1 MIFSQETHRNLI
13 PFSRYLNICTKYF
26 RLMRPLDFLIIGAQK
41 AGTTSLRAFLES
53 IQSSIFMSRTEHHFW
68 NREGQYN
75 DGFGVDSYLQN
86 FAKAKSGQL
95 IGEKSPSYLASY
107 EAPARIHKHLPQV
120 KLIAIL
126 RNPAERAY
134 SAYWHGRRV
143 GAIDPSTTFS
153 QSIQHHRENH
163 GKPYGDL
170 VSPGF
175 YSEHLARYRHF
186 FPKEQLLVLNFSDL
200 LTSPITELS
209 KSVEFLGLD
218 LNLIFESGA
227 MEFPK
232 RNVARV
238 SRVPKVSR
246 YIHRTRLLTY
256 EQKSRVL
263 KKFLKSGDIPSMNR
277 DDSEFLAAIYKDEA
291 EKVRALT
298 GVEFKWSY

>member
-1 MIFSQETHRNLI
+1 MLK
-13 PFSRYLNICTKYF
+13 P
-26 RLMRPLDFLIIGAQK
+26 DFLIIGAQK

-53 IQSSIFMSRTEHHFW
+53 IPRQVFMSKTEHHFW

-75 DGFGVDSYLQN
+75 DGFGIDSYLQN
-86 FAKAKSGQL
+86 FSQAKSGQL

-107 EAPARIHKHLPQV
+107 EAPARIQKHFPQV

-153 QSIQHHRENH
+153 QSIHSHRDNH

-175 YSEHLARYRHF
+175 YSQHIARYLEF
-186 FPKEQLLVLNFSDL
+186 FSEQQLLILNFEDL
-200 LTSPITELS
+200 LNSPVSELS
-209 KSVEFLGLD
+209 KSITFLGLNPD
-218 LNLIFESGA
+218 SISESGA
-227 MEFPK
+227 LEFPK

-238 SRVPKVSR
+238 SRLPKMSR
-246 YIHRTRLLTY
+246 FIDRTRLLTY

-263 KKFLKSGDIPSMNR
+263 KKFLKTGDIPPMDR
-277 DDSEFLAAIYKDEA
+277 GDSEFLSAIYQGEA
-291 EKVRALT
+291 EKVQTLT

>member
-1 MIFSQETHRNLI
+1 MQKI
-13 PFSRYLNICTKYF
+13 
-26 RLMRPLDFLIIGAQK
+26 DFLIIGAQK

-53 IQSSIFMSRTEHHFW
+53 IQSRVFMSRTEHHFW

-75 DGFGVDSYLQN
+75 DGFGIDSYLQN
-86 FAKAKSGQL
+86 FAQARSGQL

-107 EAPARIHKHLPQV
+107 EAPARIQKHFPQV

-143 GAIDPSTTFS
+143 GAIDPGTTFS
-153 QSIQHHRENH
+153 QSIQRHRENH

-170 VSPGF
+170 VSPGL
-175 YSEHLARYRHF
+175 YSQHLARYREF
-186 FPKEQLLVLNFSDL
+186 FPKEQLLVLNFADL
-200 LTSPITELS
+200 LTSPVTELS
-209 KSVEFLGLD
+209 KSVEFLGID
-218 LNLIFESGA
+218 LSLIEESGVV
-227 MEFPK
+227 EFPK

-263 KKFLKSGDIPSMNR
+263 KKFLKTGDIPPMDR
-277 DDSEFLAAIYKDEA
+277 GDSEFLSEIYRDEA
-291 EKVRALT
+291 EKVQALT